1 MAIAFKKMEAPDP
14 KKLTAHP
21 LADLFPM
28 MEGEAFTDLVD
39 DIREH
44 GLREPIV
51 LLDGEVLDGRNRL
64 KACRESGVEPRF
76 TEFHGND
83 PAAFVISLNLKRRHL
98 SESQRSMV
106 AAKLAKLPVGANQ
119 HTGSENLPTQ
129 SNAATMLNVS
139 DRSIRSAKQVQKRG
153 VPELSKAVEDGEVSV
168 SAASVIAKQPA
179 EKQIEIISAK
189 DQKRLNKA
197 ASELRAAQKFA
208 AEVEAMPDA
217 EPMSEDDKEA
227 LAEAVGTEAQRS
239 LVWEIRNIAKTV
251 AEFPTPEAAVATI
264 PPAFEPSTRE
274 EMPSLEGVSKW
285 FDAFV
290 AAWKAKEKTID
301 ATE

>member
-1 MAIAFKKMEAPDP
+1 MAIAFKKMETPDP
-14 KKLTAHP
+14 NTLKAHP

-28 MEGEAFTDLVD
+28 MEGEAFIDLVH
-39 DIREH
+39 DIKEH

-64 KACRESGVEPRF
+64 KACLEGGVEARF
-76 TEFHGND
+76 AEFHGSD
-83 PAAFVISLNLKRRHL
+83 PAAFVISVNLKRRHL

-106 AAKLAKLPVGANQ
+106 AAKLAKLPPHRPEKSANL
-119 HTGSENLPTQ
+119 HPSSAEAGR
-129 SNAATMLNVS
+129 MLNVS
-139 DRSIRSAKQVQKRG
+139 RRAVQTAKQVQKRG

-179 EKQIEIISAK
+179 DKQIEIISAK

-251 AEFPTPEAAVATI
+251 AEFPAPEEAVSTI

-290 AAWKAKEKTID
+290 SAWKAKEKTID
-301 ATE
+301 AAE

>member
-14 KKLTAHP
+14 EKLTAHP

-28 MEGEAFTDLVD
+28 MDGEAFTDLVD
-39 DIREH
+39 DIRDH

-51 LLDGEVLDGRNRL
+51 LLGGEVLDGRNRL

-76 TEFHGND
+76 AEFHGND

-106 AAKLAKLPVGANQ
+106 AAKLAKLPPHRPEKSANL
-119 HTGSENLPTQ
+119 HPSSAEAGK
-129 SNAATMLNVS
+129 MLNVS
-139 DRSIRSAKQVQKRG
+139 RRAVQTAKEVQKRG

-227 LAEAVGTEAQRS
+227 LARGVGSYETRQQIGTMF
-239 LVWEIRNIAKTV
+239 EITKLLADL
-251 AEFPTPEAAVATI
+251 PEPQALAGMV
-264 PPAFEPSTRE
+264 PPAFEPSIRE

>member
-1 MAIAFKKMEAPDP
+1 MAIAFKKMETPDP
-14 KKLTAHP
+14 NTLKAHP

-28 MEGEAFTDLVD
+28 MEGEAFTDLVH
-39 DIREH
+39 DIKEH

-51 LLDGEVLDGRNRL
+51 LLDDEVLDGRNRL
-64 KACRESGVEPRF
+64 KACREGGVEPRF
-76 TEFHGND
+76 AEFHGSD

-179 EKQIEIISAK
+179 DKQIEIISAK

-251 AEFPTPEAAVATI
+251 AEFPAPEEAVSTI

-290 AAWKAKEKTID
+290 SAWKAKEKTID
-301 ATE
+301 AAE